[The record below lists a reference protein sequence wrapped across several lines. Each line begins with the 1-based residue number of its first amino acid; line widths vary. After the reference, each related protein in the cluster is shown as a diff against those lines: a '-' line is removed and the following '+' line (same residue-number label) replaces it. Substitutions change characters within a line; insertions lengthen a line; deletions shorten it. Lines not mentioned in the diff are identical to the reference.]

1 MANPTIIVAGLG
13 RCGSSLVMQMLAAA
27 GAPCVGTW
35 PDFEDA
41 VSVLLDP
48 KDTEAQREFYKA
60 CKGRAVKLLDPHLN
74 TPPIGLDYRNIF
86 LSRNPAE
93 QAKSMLKLLG
103 MTNNRKARKAME
115 QAVRTDEARARL
127 AMTKIGDGRYL
138 NIPFENLIHDP
149 EHSARAI
156 ADWVRTWRG
165 QPLDVD
171 RMARCVRPR
180 PAKCLPHM
188 LELEL
193 LAYV

>member
-1 MANPTIIVAGLG
+1 MPAPTIIVAGLG

-27 GAPCVGTW
+27 GAPCVGTY

-48 KDTEAQREFYKA
+48 KDIEGQRAFYEAA
-60 CKGRAVKLLDPHLN
+60 KGRAVKLLDPHLN
-74 TPPIGLDYRNIF
+74 NPPIGLDYRNIF
-86 LSRNPAE
+86 LSRNSAE

-103 MTNNRKARKAME
+103 MANNRKARKAME
-115 QAVRTDEARARL
+115 QAVRNDEARARL

-149 EHSARAI
+149 EHTAGVI

-165 QPLDVD
+165 QPLDVEK
-171 RMARCVRPR
+171 MARCVRRR
-180 PAKCLPHM
+180 PATCLPHM

-193 LAYV
+193 LAHV